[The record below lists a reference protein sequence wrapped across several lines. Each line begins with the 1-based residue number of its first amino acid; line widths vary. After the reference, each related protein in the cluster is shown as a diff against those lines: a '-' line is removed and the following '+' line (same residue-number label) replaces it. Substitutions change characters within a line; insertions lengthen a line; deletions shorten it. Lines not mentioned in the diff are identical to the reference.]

1 MNLVPVVAVLHEF
14 RYISLIINFRHFVET
29 RMRQKL
35 LAVIITTLSLLVTS
49 CGDGGGTA
57 SGKWV
62 GEVFASANSKSST
75 VVGEFDSYDEC
86 LEETQKQAKS
96 GIFNCGVNL

>member
-14 RYISLIINFRHFVET
+14 RYISLLINFRHFVET
-29 RMRQKL
+29 MSQKL
-35 LAVIITTLSLLVTS
+35 LAVIITILSLLVTS
-49 CGDGGGTA
+49 CGDDGGTA

-86 LEETQKQAKS
+86 VEETQKVAKS